1 MKLTIQEM
9 TRVALFSAL
18 IAISSL
24 ILKFGGELLVPFS
37 ILPLVVM
44 LAGAILGARLGAFSV
59 TVYVLIGLMGA
70 PVFSKPPF
78 GGVTYIFQPT
88 FGFILGFIGAA
99 YVTGWIVEKISS
111 KHIIKYMGA
120 MTVGI
125 LVMYMI
131 GVPYLYGIMNFYL
144 GKSFS
149 MWKVIEVGVLPF
161 IGLDLIKA
169 VIAGAVAKGVVNRV
183 EGMGKPS
190 KKLI

>member
-99 YVTGWIVEKISS
+99 YVTGWIV
-111 KHIIKYMGA
+111 
-120 MTVGI
+120 
-125 LVMYMI
+125 
-131 GVPYLYGIMNFYL
+131 
-144 GKSFS
+144 
-149 MWKVIEVGVLPF
+149 
-161 IGLDLIKA
+161 
-169 VIAGAVAKGVVNRV
+169 
-183 EGMGKPS
+183 
-190 KKLI
+190 